1 MSRKHLLRS
10 ERLLE
15 TVAECPRLAI
25 VTHDNPDPDAIS
37 SGWAIATLLRERA
50 GRRPRF
56 VAGGEV
62 LRAENRHMMELL
74 DPPLELVDRLEPA
87 DKLAVIL
94 VDCGVNGSNH
104 LLFGSNANIVAVIDH
119 HQQTGKC
126 PTRFKD
132 IRPGV
137 AACAS
142 IATQYLR
149 EQNIFPSTRLAT
161 ALMYGIHTETAGF
174 ETSHSQT
181 DRRALR
187 WLTAY
192 ANPDWLAEI
201 QNAPLPREYF
211 SDLVLALQNTF
222 LYDGAAFCVLP
233 KVSGPEVVGEVA
245 DLVIRCK
252 DVCFALCAGVWE
264 SNALVS
270 IRTKPGTRSAAQL
283 ADATLRGLGYS
294 GGHQHRA
301 GGKIVD
307 LRTDRISESLEDEL
321 RQRWLDA
328 CHVDRMRGTR
338 LIAPRDIRQVL

>member
-15 TVAECPRLAI
+15 TVAECPRLVI

-56 VAGGEV
+56 LAGGEV
-62 LRAENRHMMELL
+62 LRAENRQMMELL
-74 DPPLELVDRLEPA
+74 DPPLELVDSFEPSG
-87 DKLAVIL
+87 DTAVIL

-104 LLFGSNANIVAVIDH
+104 LLFHSNADIVAVIDH

-126 PTRFKD
+126 ATRFKD
-132 IRPGV
+132 IRPSV

-187 WLTAY
+187 WLTGF

-211 SDLVLALQNTF
+211 TDLVLALQNTF
-222 LYDGAAFCVLP
+222 LYDGAAFCLLP

-245 DLVIRCK
+245 DLIIRCK
-252 DVCFALCAGVWE
+252 DVAYALCAGAWE
-264 SNALVS
+264 ADALVS
-270 IRTKPGTRSAAQL
+270 IRTKPGTRSAARL
-283 ADATLRGLGYS
+283 AAETLRGLGHS
-294 GGHQHRA
+294 GGHEHRA
-301 GGKIVD
+301 GGKIAD
-307 LRTDRISESLEDEL
+307 LRTGQITESLEDEL
-321 RQRWLDA
+321 RQRWLNA
-328 CHVDRMRGTR
+328 CNVERTRGTR
-338 LIAPRDIRQVL
+338 LIAPRDIRQIL